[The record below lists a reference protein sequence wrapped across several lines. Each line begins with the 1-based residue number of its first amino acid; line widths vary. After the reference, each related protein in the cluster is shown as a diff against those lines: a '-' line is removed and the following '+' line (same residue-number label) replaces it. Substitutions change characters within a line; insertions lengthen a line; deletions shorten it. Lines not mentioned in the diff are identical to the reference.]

1 MGFFDWFSVKSNKD
15 NADETGDNVT
25 SVQDIQD
32 KDEVHAESGTE
43 DEHETEAPKS
53 EELKPAETDADV
65 RENIHKAN

>member
-43 DEHETEAPKS
+43 DAHETKAPKA
-53 EELKPAETDADV
+53 EELKSAETDADV
-65 RENIHKAN
+65 REDMHKDN